1 MIGTLL
7 VATICLAKP
16 DTFKCQGPEK
26 DISVAIDMPVRQCET
41 QAQGLLPQVMQAFP
55 NNVVTRYKCVV
66 DNGKRKLD
74 I

>member
-7 VATICLAKP
+7 VATICLAEP
-16 DTFKCQGPEK
+16 DTFKCRGPEK
-26 DISVAIDMPVRQCET
+26 DVSVNVEMSVRQCET